1 MFKGS
6 LESLQ
11 KRLVELKKEL
21 KKVKA
26 MYPNNENN
34 EVSDMEMSIEDLT
47 WKIREKQCRWHE

>member
-21 KKVKA
+21 EVIKVE
-26 MYPNNENN
+26 YPNNENN
-34 EVSDMEMSIEDLT
+34 EVSDLEMSIEDLT
-47 WKIREKQCRWHE
+47 WKIREKQCGWRE